1 MGVLGALLV
10 ASLVFSYLFYRRY
23 SRASR
28 DRVNLRISRDRA
40 NFDLEMVSH
49 QVRRIR
55 RVPTKSDDS
64 ASLPDSLPAQR
75 STAASLPPG
84 PPASSTGQSVA
95 EHEVTR
101 SGAADNGVAPTAP
114 APSGEQIIPR
124 PTARVL
130 LWAFPG
136 WPGAAGRAAQPKKRP
151 APAAPGP
158 PSSTDT
164 DTSGLPSSSSGR
176 SGMLNAPLRATTVS
190 APPKRPAPPTPL
202 ISAPPA
208 KKTPKLYF
216 AFCREQRPLLPP
228 FLTNGE
234 REKCLSLRW
243 KDLSVAEKATYGR
256 AQGGGGTLAPVPA
269 PTMAPAMASVA
280 STSQQAT
287 AEAMSST
294 DRWSLLWK
302 VEEAKASC
310 RVASAGTSAMTQHA
324 PPPALVVPSNTPVT
338 LVFAAPHHSVAPSSF
353 LAPPDYLLPPNPFAV
368 SAGMELEIH
377 ARQLELA
384 ELLEHMTEEEALE
397 ALGAEM
403 CCWGVDPTN
412 TAPGIRRA

>member
-1 MGVLGALLV
+1 VHLISVIAGVLGALLV
-10 ASLVFSYLFYRRY
+10 AALAFFYLLHRRV
-23 SRASR
+23 SR
-28 DRVNLRISRDRA
+28 DRANLRISRDRA
-40 NFDLEMVSH
+40 NSDLEMVSH
-49 QVRRIR
+49 QVRKMSM
-55 RVPTKSDDS
+55 PTESDDS
-64 ASLPDSLPAQR
+64 ASLPDSLPAKR
-75 STAASLPPG
+75 STTASLPPG
-84 PPASSTGQSVA
+84 PPSSSTGQSVA

-101 SGAADNGVAPTAP
+101 SGAADNGVAPTA
-114 APSGEQIIPR
+114 
-124 PTARVL
+124 TARVL
-130 LWAFPG
+130 LWPFPG
-136 WPGAAGRAAQPKKRP
+136 WPGTAGRAAQPKKRP
-151 APAAPGP
+151 APAATGP

-176 SGMLNAPLRATTVS
+176 SGRLNAPLRATTVS

-208 KKTPKLYF
+208 KKTPILYF

-234 REKCLSLRW
+234 REKWLSLRW
-243 KDLSVAEKATYGR
+243 KDLSAAEKATYR

-269 PTMAPAMASVA
+269 PTMAPTMASVT

-294 DRWSLLWK
+294 DRWSMLWK

-310 RVASAGTSAMTQHA
+310 RVASAGTSATTQHA
-324 PPPALVVPSNTPVT
+324 PLVMPSNTPAAAP
-338 LVFAAPHHSVAPSSF
+338 VFAAPHHLVAPSSF
-353 LAPPDYLLPPNPFAV
+353 LAPPDYLPPPNPFTA
-368 SAGMELEIH
+368 SAGVELELH
-377 ARQLELA
+377 ARQTELA

-403 CCWGVDPTN
+403 LLGP
-412 TAPGIRRA
+412 

>member
-1 MGVLGALLV
+1 MLATV
-10 ASLVFSYLFYRRY
+10 
-23 SRASR
+23 
-28 DRVNLRISRDRA
+28 
-40 NFDLEMVSH
+40 
-49 QVRRIR
+49 
-55 RVPTKSDDS
+55 
-64 ASLPDSLPAQR
+64 
-75 STAASLPPG
+75 
-84 PPASSTGQSVA
+84 
-95 EHEVTR
+95 
-101 SGAADNGVAPTAP
+101 
-114 APSGEQIIPR
+114 
-124 PTARVL
+124 
-130 LWAFPG
+130 
-136 WPGAAGRAAQPKKRP
+136 
-151 APAAPGP
+151 
-158 PSSTDT
+158 STDT

-176 SGMLNAPLRATTVS
+176 SVLNAPLRATTVS
-190 APPKRPAPPTPL
+190 VPLKRPAPPTPL

-208 KKTPKLYF
+208 KKTPILYF

-234 REKCLSLRW
+234 REKWLSLRW
-243 KDLSVAEKATYGR
+243 KALSAAEKATYK

-269 PTMAPAMASVA
+269 PTMAPTMASVT

-294 DRWSLLWK
+294 DRWSMLWK

-310 RVASAGTSAMTQHA
+310 RVASAGTSATTQHA
-324 PPPALVVPSNTPVT
+324 PLVMPSNTPAAAP
-338 LVFAAPHHSVAPSSF
+338 VFAAPHHSVAPSSF

>member
-1 MGVLGALLV
+1 MDQMEQRLLQEQL
-10 ASLVFSYLFYRRY
+10 ARLRR
-23 SRASR
+23 SWR
-28 DRVNLRISRDRA
+28 NE
-40 NFDLEMVSH
+40 NH
-49 QVRRIR
+49 QQNKHAAKELS
-55 RVPTKSDDS
+55 TSGGS
-64 ASLPDSLPAQR
+64 A
-75 STAASLPPG
+75 AAAPFP
-84 PPASSTGQSVA
+84 
-95 EHEVTR
+95 
-101 SGAADNGVAPTAP
+101 NGVVDPLHTGIDRQWLALRQEEVRATDRRNQQLLREHHSYQQVLTRGVTDYPAACSTVHPTAP
-114 APSGEQIIPR
+114 
-124 PTARVL
+124 PTTFARRVML
-130 LWAFPG
+130 ATV
-136 WPGAAGRAAQPKKRP
+136 
-151 APAAPGP
+151 
-158 PSSTDT
+158 STDT

-176 SGMLNAPLRATTVS
+176 SVLNAPLRATTVS
-190 APPKRPAPPTPL
+190 VPLKRPAPPTPL